1 MLTSLQE
8 IQSQIDSLSSANK
21 ELFESKKPIDLK
33 ISENFNQIKILKE
46 EYSKTFLSN
55 PDLSFKDKFEFLM
68 FENGASGNKTIETA
82 LKLLF
87 KNDLPSI
94 KASGYF
100 SFSSQKAISISL
112 IKGNNCNIQAVYQ
125 DLIKIIDFI
134 KLANIEGDK
143 IIDLVEHTLSRYSSY
158 YIKLS
163 SDNVWS
169 LVVGRSN
176 TNFNSLMELLTYC
189 QEYHYYESSLPE
201 DNEDDNEND
210 D

>member
-21 ELFESKKPIDLK
+21 ELFELKKPIDLK
-33 ISENFNQIKILKE
+33 ISENHTKIKVLKE
-46 EYSKTFLSN
+46 DYSKTFLSN

-87 KNDLPSI
+87 KNDLPAI

-112 IKGNNCNIQAVYQ
+112 IKGDNCNIQAVYQ
-125 DLIKIIDFI
+125 NLNKIIDFI
-134 KLANIEGDK
+134 KPSNIEGDK
-143 IIDLVEHTLSRYSSY
+143 IIDLFEHTLSKYYSH

-163 SDNVWS
+163 SDNVWT

-176 TNFNSLMELLTYC
+176 TNFNSLIELLTYC
-189 QEYHYYESSLPE
+189 QEHHYYESSLPE
-201 DNEDDNEND
+201 DNEEDQND